1 MTSTRSVEAI
11 SPLRRRMIEDMSVRK
26 FGEKTQHDYIRHIEM
41 FAKFLGRSPDT
52 ATAEDLR
59 RYQVHQAESSVQPPT
74 MNSSAVALRFLF
86 TVTLGRANLAA
97 QLTRVHYPR
106 RLPRVLSLEEAGR
119 LIEAAP
125 GPGLKYKAALSVAYG
140 AGLRAAEVATLKVS
154 DIDSK
159 RMLIRVEQGKGRKDR
174 HAMLSPQLLKVLRA
188 WWRQCRSQG
197 WLFPGRDPILPITT
211 RQLNRACHMAADVAG
226 LGAWVSPHTL
236 RHSFA
241 THLLE
246 DHTDVRVIQVLLGHA
261 KLDTTARY
269 AQVATN
275 LLRTVR
281 SPLDHLTLAKDE
293 PPA

>member
-1 MTSTRSVEAI
+1 MTSTKSVEAV

-26 FGEKTQHDYIRHIEM
+26 FSQKTQYHYIRHIEQ

-52 ATAEDLR
+52 ATGEDLR
-59 RYQVHQAESSVQPPT
+59 RYQVHQTKAGVQPPT

-86 TVTLGRANLAA
+86 TITLGRASLAT

-106 RLPRVLSLEEAGR
+106 RLPRVLSREDVSQL
-119 LIEAAP
+119 LEAAP

-140 AGLRAAEVATLKVS
+140 AGLRASEVAALKVS

-174 HAMLSPQLLKVLRA
+174 YVMLAPDLLDLLRQWWKVKRPM
-188 WWRQCRSQG
+188 G
-197 WLFPGRDPILPITT
+197 WLFPGQQPGQPITT
-211 RQLNRACHMAADVAG
+211 RQLNRACHAAASAAKLDKR
-226 LGAWVSPHTL
+226 VSMHTL

-246 DHTDVRVIQVLLGHA
+246 RKTDTSGSSRCCSAIA
-261 KLDTTARY
+261 SSTPPPSIPA
-269 AQVATN
+269 
-275 LLRTVR
+275 
-281 SPLDHLTLAKDE
+281 SP
-293 PPA
+293 